1 MLDATVR
8 NTSRL
13 VVVGRHGDFR
23 VQLYR
28 GSVST
33 LVTRLSCLEEENTN
47 PLSGREKRL
56 VSTLYFTSTGVVHI
70 IYDVGLFSV
79 KPS

>member
-1 MLDATVR
+1 M
-8 NTSRL
+8 
-13 VVVGRHGDFR
+13 GRHGDFR
-23 VQLYR
+23 VQLHR

-33 LVTRLSCLEEENTN
+33 VFTRLSCLEEENTN

-56 VSTLYFTSTGVVHI
+56 VSTLYFNCTGVVHI

>member
-1 MLDATVR
+1 M
-8 NTSRL
+8 
-13 VVVGRHGDFR
+13 GRHSDFR
-23 VQLYR
+23 VQLHR

-33 LVTRLSCLEEENTN
+33 VFTRLSCLEEDNTN

-70 IYDVGLFSV
+70 IYDVCLFSV